1 MLHDGQVAQIPAGSG
16 WGEAVPCAA
25 VGEVKRHS
33 FLRNFQWGL
42 LHPREFFHLR
52 AESGEPD
59 DASC

>member
-1 MLHDGQVAQIPAGSG
+1 MSPRSRRDQAGVKLFPVLLSVRSSGIPS
-16 WGEAVPCAA
+16 
-25 VGEVKRHS
+25 
-33 FLRNFQWGL
+33 LRNFQWGL